1 MITQWPPLALKAS
14 LLTDEWHSALTL
26 CTKPSS
32 WNLVMS
38 YVRRL
43 QALLQK
49 PGLSS
54 LHSSLSTT
62 LPTAVSS
69 WPEGAVSV
77 LLVSVALEES
87 LVTTP
92 PPTKLGL

>member
-1 MITQWPPLALKAS
+1 
-14 LLTDEWHSALTL
+14 
-26 CTKPSS
+26 
-32 WNLVMS
+32 MS

-77 LLVSVALEES
+77 LLVAVALEES

-92 PPTKLGL
+92 PTKLGL